1 MEEWFILHQTEM
13 AKIAK
18 LAMGVA
24 DDAKAKDIVLLD
36 MQGVTLVADYFL
48 ICSGTSS
55 VHVKSIADAINV
67 AMKSSGLG
75 DARLEGY
82 DSGIWVLL
90 DFGGLVVHVFQEDAR
105 LYYDL
110 ERLWRDA
117 REVVD

>member
-1 MEEWFILHQTEM
+1 
-13 AKIAK
+13 
-18 LAMGVA
+18 
-24 DDAKAKDIVLLD
+24 
-36 MQGVTLVADYFL
+36 
-48 ICSGTSS
+48 
-55 VHVKSIADAINV
+55 
-67 AMKSSGLG
+67 MKSSGLG